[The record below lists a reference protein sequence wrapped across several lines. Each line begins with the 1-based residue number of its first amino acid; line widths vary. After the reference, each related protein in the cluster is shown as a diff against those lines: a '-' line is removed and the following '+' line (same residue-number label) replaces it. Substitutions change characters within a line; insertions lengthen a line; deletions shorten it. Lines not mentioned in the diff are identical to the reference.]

1 MKTIFDFKKEYNGL
15 YDCIKIFIRSNQNY
29 KLFYFNNEDF
39 LAISEGKILKGI
51 DYNRFINSFDFYID
65 ERVDE
70 FKKILFLILDSS
82 EDGYRHNVVMNA
94 FTSKKNV
101 NINCVY
107 LEDDLKENEDFYI
120 KKVKRILNNSTLED
134 YKNAYD
140 EIKTNTGLYD
150 LKKQDLYSYIA
161 SKISFDAESLS
172 FRFF

>member
-1 MKTIFDFKKEYNGL
+1 
-15 YDCIKIFIRSNQNY
+15 
-29 KLFYFNNEDF
+29 
-39 LAISEGKILKGI
+39 
-51 DYNRFINSFDFYID
+51 
-65 ERVDE
+65 
-70 FKKILFLILDSS
+70 
-82 EDGYRHNVVMNA
+82 MNA
-94 FTSKKNV
+94 FKSRKNV
-101 NINCVY
+101 SINCVY

-140 EIKTNTGLYD
+140 EIRTNTGLYD